1 MQNDSGKAF
10 SFDNQNVNDQEPSI
24 MDIAP
29 PPPPASVGNQ
39 VEDGLSPDDAMQ
51 MDLPPLPGEAGA
63 APVSEPSQGAEAA
76 QTAEEQLGAPIFPED
91 SGTVFDIF
99 DPQPTVV
106 APKKQKAE
114 PAPPKQE
121 PEKKAVSKPVR
132 TEPRVKLP
140 TEYRLP
146 AKIYKKEYDKLNRH
160 LPEARYE
167 HEYDH
172 QLFLAVGND
181 RPDVVRTLLETG
193 RNIEM
198 RNAEGDT
205 PLLYAVRTKAKNTLR
220 MLLGRGANPNATND
234 KGVTALHY
242 AILANSPQMANALLE
257 MGADPNMPDI
267 AGATPLML
275 ATSRDD
281 AALTSGLIQRGAVV
295 NLPSADG
302 RSPLHVA
309 AQANNANAVALL
321 VQAGADINARNMN
334 GYTPLMA
341 AALAGAS
348 DSVNVLLNAGANV
361 YATDSRGFTAL
372 DLARSR
378 GKGKAAN
385 TIMAYMVQLD
395 RGVARAVPMGGGRVL
410 RR

>member
-1 MQNDSGKAF
+1 MNGVIRTVKLSMLVGTFLSVSAAHAESFPRYALPLSLAQLSTVPSSANDSNATGMLELPDLPSDNNVVSEPQRPIPLEPLAPIEPLEMQNDSGKAF

-167 HEYDH
+167 HE
-172 QLFLAVGND
+172 
-181 RPDVVRTLLETG
+181 
-193 RNIEM
+193 
-198 RNAEGDT
+198 
-205 PLLYAVRTKAKNTLR
+205 
-220 MLLGRGANPNATND
+220 
-234 KGVTALHY
+234 
-242 AILANSPQMANALLE
+242 
-257 MGADPNMPDI
+257 
-267 AGATPLML
+267 
-275 ATSRDD
+275 
-281 AALTSGLIQRGAVV
+281 
-295 NLPSADG
+295 
-302 RSPLHVA
+302 
-309 AQANNANAVALL
+309 
-321 VQAGADINARNMN
+321 
-334 GYTPLMA
+334 
-341 AALAGAS
+341 
-348 DSVNVLLNAGANV
+348 
-361 YATDSRGFTAL
+361 
-372 DLARSR
+372 
-378 GKGKAAN
+378 
-385 TIMAYMVQLD
+385 
-395 RGVARAVPMGGGRVL
+395 
-410 RR
+410 